1 MAVAFVQEFPIIG
14 DDRSTANYDALND
27 HVMASGVPDGLVS
40 HSAGFDEDAGVFR
53 ISTSGRARHTPSV
66 LSTEPSCRSSNRPW
80 IVEPRR
86 RLGRGST
93 TCTTSSPRNRSGR
106 PKETSCSG

>member
-14 DDRSTANYDALND
+14 DDRSTANYDAVSD

-53 ISTSGRARHTPSV
+53 VFDIWESQAHAQRFIDGTLMSFIQPALDSGAPPPARQGFYDLHNVITP
-66 LSTEPSCRSSNRPW
+66 
-80 IVEPRR
+80 
-86 RLGRGST
+86 
-93 TCTTSSPRNRSGR
+93 
-106 PKETSCSG
+106 